1 MHIGFDD
8 GAMLVSAVVIGS
20 DAARAI
26 VHAFSNG
33 GVTKIGQVIRF
44 SAIGQSGVFD
54 FYKVAYMHIS
64 TELRTWAQAG
74 IRTYACTFAHC
85 HTLRFTVDVGE
96 RQYRRTIINDA
107 VGNHTV
113 SANVHAGT

>member
-8 GAMLVSAVVIGS
+8 GAMLVSTVVIGS

-26 VHAFSNG
+26 VHAFSYG
-33 GVTKIGQVIRF
+33 GVAKVGQVIRF

>member
-8 GAMLVSAVVIGS
+8 GAVLVSAVVIGS

-33 GVTKIGQVIRF
+33 GVTKVGQVIRF
-44 SAIGQSGVFD
+44 SAIGHGGVFD

-74 IRTYACTFAHC
+74 IRAYACTFANS

-107 VGNHTV
+107 VSNHTV
-113 SANVHAGT
+113 GANVYASA